1 MRNNEVRPSGFIV
14 GMSRSG
20 TKWLSMCLN
29 EHSEIAVF
37 GETGFWGKDYIPT
50 EDGRWTP
57 QQCRAVLERMPGIRE
72 RRIDEHGRVHVE
84 GQATPVGE
92 TVGGLNGLFF
102 SLAEEIVSD
111 GDSLSPEEV
120 FNRICSIVAS
130 DSGKNRVFEKTP
142 HHINW
147 IRRIHATY
155 PNARFIVMCRDPY
168 GFMRSY
174 KHQGDRK
181 TQAIGAA
188 YRKIYH
194 PIGCALVYRGYARAI
209 LDAQSFFPENMLLIS
224 LDAIKHDASSSLA
237 TIFHFLGVSYEEDC
251 LLPPLNSSFPE
262 RTKELD
268 DVDVLWMNWIAGREI
283 QRLGYEKRKSNVSVS
298 KLLQTIA
305 EVPRWGVNVWN
316 HLKRNQNASVAKYIL
331 RWLR

>member
-1 MRNNEVRPSGFIV
+1 MQMHPSGFIV

-29 EHSEIAVF
+29 QHSEIAVF

-50 EDGRWTP
+50 ENGQWTP
-57 QQCRAVLERMPGIRE
+57 QQCSAVVNRMPGIRE

-84 GQATPVGE
+84 GQATPVGAS
-92 TVGGLNGLFF
+92 VGGLNGLFAP
-102 SLAEEIVSD
+102 LAEEILSV
-111 GDSLSPEEV
+111 GESLTPEEV
-120 FNRICSIVAS
+120 FNRICSIVAD
-130 DSGKNRVFEKTP
+130 DSGKKKILEKTP
-142 HHINW
+142 HHVNW

-155 PNARFIVMCRDPY
+155 PDARFLVMYRDPY

-181 TQAIGAA
+181 PQEIGAT
-188 YRKIYH
+188 YRRMYH

-209 LDAQSFFPENMLLIS
+209 LDAQSLCPENMLMIS
-224 LDAIKHDASSSLA
+224 LDAIKRDAKSSLA
-237 TIFHFLGVSYEEDC
+237 EACHFLGVSFEEEC

-262 RTKELD
+262 RRKNLD
-268 DVDVLWMNWIAGREI
+268 EVDVLWMNWIAGREI
-283 QRLGYEKRKSNVSVS
+283 QKLGYRKRKANVPVN
-298 KLLQTIA
+298 KLVQTLL
-305 EVPRWGVNVWN
+305 EVPKWGVNVWK
-316 HLKRNQNASVAKYIL
+316 HFKQHQNASVTKYIL